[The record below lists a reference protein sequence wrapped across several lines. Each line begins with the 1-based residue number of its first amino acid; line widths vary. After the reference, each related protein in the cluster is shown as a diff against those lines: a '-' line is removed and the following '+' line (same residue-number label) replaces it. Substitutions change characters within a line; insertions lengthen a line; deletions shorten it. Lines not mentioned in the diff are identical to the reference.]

1 LTVRHNTSLKAI
13 AICAMLASVT
23 ACVDPDQRS
32 DTSQSAL
39 ILPPMMNTRPATFRC
54 DDAGMVV
61 VRPVGEDGKAITLA
75 TRGKD
80 IPLKSVPADQGR
92 KFSDGTT
99 VFWMNGEN
107 ATLLLAGQEDAE
119 SCEQR

>member
-39 ILPPMMNTRPATFRC
+39 ILPPMMNTRPATFKC
-54 DDAGMVV
+54 EEIGVVV
-61 VRPVGEDGKAITLA
+61 VRPVGEDGAAITLA

-80 IPLKSVPADQGR
+80 VPLKTVPADQGR
-92 KFSDGTT
+92 KYSDGTT
-99 VFWMNGEN
+99 VFWMNGDN
-107 ATLLLAGQEDAE
+107 ATLFLAGREEAE
-119 SCEQR
+119 TCERR